1 MTVHPSH
8 QDGEGANTAPVSA
21 ELSPPICATVQDVA
35 HDYVMDGGSPEDK
48 VLVDGHCAACPA
60 CAAFIDSLQR
70 TATMLAFTVP
80 MKTPSFS
87 AKASLFARVG
97 HIESPADQRL
107 YTGSM
112 ADFTSATLPSAVTQP
127 ATDHE
132 SVAPAPSSPSRW
144 QSFALP
150 LATLPL
156 LLALGIVGMWGL
168 SAQMN
173 LNNSEDDVDLL
184 NARVQ
189 LMRQEI
195 SQNGDDLASI
205 DNILQRPNTKQ
216 YAMYAPDP
224 TTTGNGM
231 IWADPQGDHV
241 ALFLS
246 NLDPEV
252 GVYDV
257 VLTESNGSTTTV
269 DQIVINDQGSSMKL
283 IDLGRPLSECESLS
297 IRPNYVG
304 NPSDSQIANGTTN
317 VLYAPIVH
325 GLNNVVDTVPGSQ
338 SGG

>member
-1 MTVHPSH
+1 MTVQSSH
-8 QDGEGANTAPVSA
+8 QDGEESTTPPVSS
-21 ELSPPICATVQDVA
+21 ELSSHVCATVQDVA
-35 HDYVMDGGSPEDK
+35 HDYAMDGGSPEDR
-48 VLVDGHCAACPA
+48 VLVDGHCAACPV

-80 MKTPSFS
+80 IKTPSFS

-97 HIESPADQRL
+97 HVEAPADQRL

-112 ADFTSATLPSAVTQP
+112 ADFASASLPSAVAQP
-127 ATDHE
+127 ATDIG
-132 SVAPAPSSPSRW
+132 SVTPPPSSPSRW

-173 LNNSEDDVDLL
+173 LNDSEDDVDLL

-195 SQNGDDLASI
+195 SQNGTDLASI
-205 DNILQRPNTKQ
+205 DSILQRPTTKQ
-216 YAMYAPDP
+216 YAMYTPDNG
-224 TTTGNGM
+224 TTGNGM

-257 VLTESNGSTTTV
+257 VLTESNGATTIV
-269 DQIVINDQGSSMKL
+269 DQIVVNDQGSSMKL
-283 IDLGRPLSECESLS
+283 VNLGRPLSECESLS
-297 IRPNYVG
+297 IRPNYLG